1 MSMFPET
8 SELPKAA
15 TADVIK
21 YGFGKSFLFDFNKG
35 DFVLKDGKMT
45 VTEDVAALKV
55 WIEKIMRTKRDEYK
69 IYEGTP
75 YGSRFDDLVVGS
87 TFPPAFIDSELR
99 REVEEALTQNPQI
112 ITISEFE
119 VDRSAS
125 NCTVSFAVTL
135 TSGLTFSEVMDI
147 G

>member
-1 MSMFPET
+1 MGMFPT
-8 SELPKAA
+8 TTDLPQTA
-15 TADVIK
+15 TVDVVK
-21 YGFGKSFLFDFNKG
+21 QGFGKSFLFDFSKG
-35 DFVLKDGKMT
+35 DFILKDGKLQS
-45 VTEDVAALKV
+45 TEDIAALKV
-55 WIEKIMRTKRDEYK
+55 WIEKILRTKRDEYV
-69 IYEGTP
+69 IYAGTP

-87 TFPPAFIDSELR
+87 TYPPAFIDSELR

-125 NCTVSFAVTL
+125 NCTVSFVVTL
-135 TSGLTFSEVMDI
+135 ASGLSFGEVMNL

>member
-1 MSMFPET
+1 MAMFPET
-8 SELPKAA
+8 SDLPQSA
-15 TADVIK
+15 TTDTIK
-21 YGFGKSFLFDFNKG
+21 YGFGKSFLFNFNKG
-35 DFVLKDGKMT
+35 DFVLKDGKLT
-45 VTEDVAALKV
+45 VTEDIAALKV
-55 WIEKIMRTKRDEYK
+55 WIEKILRTKRDEYI

-87 TFPPAFIDSELR
+87 TYPPAFIDSELR

-125 NCTVSFAVTL
+125 NCTVSFTVTL
-135 TSGLTFSEVMDI
+135 ASGLSFGEVVNL

>member
-1 MSMFPET
+1 MFPET
-8 SELPKAA
+8 SDLPEAA
-15 TADVIK
+15 RVGAVI
-21 YGFGKSFLFDFNKG
+21 YSFGKSFLFDFNKG
-35 DFVLKDGKMT
+35 DFVLRDGKMT
-45 VTEDVAALKV
+45 VAEDVAALRV

-87 TFPPAFIDSELR
+87 VFPPAFIDSELR

-125 NCTVSFAVTL
+125 NCTVSFTVTL
-135 TSGLTFSEVMDI
+135 ASGLTFGEVLDI

>member
-1 MSMFPET
+1 MNMFPET
-8 SELPKAA
+8 SDLPQSVSL
-15 TADVIK
+15 DVIK

-35 DFVLKDGKMT
+35 DFVLRDGKMT
-45 VTEDVAALKV
+45 VVEDVAALKV

-87 TFPPAFIDSELR
+87 TYPPAFIDSELR

-119 VDRSAS
+119 VARSAS
-125 NCTVSFAVTL
+125 NCTVSFVVTL
-135 TSGLTFSEVMDI
+135 ASGLSFGEVMEL

>member
-1 MSMFPET
+1 MMFPET
-8 SELPKAA
+8 SDLPEVARVGVA
-15 TADVIK
+15 IHS
-21 YGFGKSFLFDFNKG
+21 FGKSFLFDFDKG
-35 DFVLKDGKMT
+35 DFILRDGKM
-45 VTEDVAALKV
+45 VVVDDIAALKV
-55 WIEKIMRTKRDEYK
+55 WIEKILRTKRDEYK

-125 NCTVSFAVTL
+125 KCEVSFTVTL
-135 TSGLTFSEVMDI
+135 ASGLTFGEVVNL

>member
-1 MSMFPET
+1 MGMFPET
-8 SELPKAA
+8 SDLPQAV
-15 TADVIK
+15 TTDVIK
-21 YGFGKSFLFDFNKG
+21 YGFGKSFLFNFNKG
-35 DFVLKDGKMT
+35 DFDLKDGKIT
-45 VTEDVAALKV
+45 VVEDIAALKV
-55 WIEKIMRTKRDEYK
+55 WIEKILRTKRGEYK

-87 TFPPAFIDSELR
+87 TYPPAFIDSELR

-125 NCTVSFAVTL
+125 NCTVSFVVTL
-135 TSGLTFSEVMDI
+135 ASGLTFGEVVNL